1 MGRRLVLEVRE
12 FAEPGA
18 ALEDPGE
25 VEQISHVLEELFRS
39 HEIVFRS
46 RSRVWIHVACGLEAS
61 DFNLRADDQGERLDA
76 SMFGAPCELKGFAAS
91 LRGLR
96 ELRALEE
103 RLGVIRE
110 GTREDSS
117 VAEVACERLRLLV
130 ILKRVLEM
138 SAPMIGF
145 AEVREDHGDEGLIA
159 RRVCEL
165 SSGVK
170 ERHGGL

>member
-61 DFNLRADDQGERLDA
+61 DFNLRADDQGERLAD
-76 SMFGAPCELKGFAAS
+76 SAAQP
-91 LRGLR
+91 
-96 ELRALEE
+96 
-103 RLGVIRE
+103 RLGSRC
-110 GTREDSS
+110 S
-117 VAEVACERLRLLV
+117 ALRLY
-130 ILKRVLEM
+130 
-138 SAPMIGF
+138 
-145 AEVREDHGDEGLIA
+145 VR
-159 RRVCEL
+159 
-165 SSGVK
+165 
-170 ERHGGL
+170 